1 MLSDL
6 CSLCFLSLWHTQRF
20 NRPVWDSC
28 TEEVTPPSQGGQGEA
43 DATSLLP
50 AACLSHA
57 GGSSRHQL
65 HKDGLLCL
73 SGMIL

>member
-20 NRPVWDSC
+20 NQPVWDSC
-28 TEEVTPPSQGGQGEA
+28 TEGVTPPSQGGQGEA

-50 AACLSHA
+50 AACLSQPA
-57 GGSSRHQL
+57 GSSRHQL
-65 HKDGLLCL
+65 RKDLLLCL
-73 SGMIL
+73 SDMIV